1 MEVIPTKKTFNQ
13 FLFFWMGQLFSLLG
27 SMVVHFTII
36 WWLQLET
43 GSPTVLSLGQF
54 FYFLPMLL
62 FLPIAGVLSD
72 KLKRKNI
79 ILVVDSLQAYATLIL
94 IIFFIFDVTSIWLI
108 FLFIALRSIFQAF
121 HLPAVASITPTMVPK
136 DKISRINSVNFIF
149 ISLIQLIGPALG
161 ALLWQFFTIDQILWV
176 DIITFL
182 IALIPLII
190 IKIPFVRDHSDQKK
204 KNGFIKDLKIGFV
217 ALIAVPGLVI
227 LLIMSIFVNFLT
239 QPLGTLMPYYVNT
252 IHGGSEFEYALVLI
266 FLNGGMI
273 GGALIA
279 SFKKDWKHKI
289 PIMFYSIAFAGIG
302 YGILA
307 LIPRGLFIFI
317 GITLLTVGLVVPFI
331 NILYSTILQT
341 QVPQDKLGRV
351 ISIDG
356 TLSMIIS
363 PLGSVI
369 AGPIAEL
376 IGIQPLFLFC
386 AILMIIFILSLY
398 FFTGIR
404 HIDYSI
410 QIESKVLEV
419 IE

>member
-1 MEVIPTKKTFNQ
+1 MEVIPTEKSFKD
-13 FLFFWMGQLFSLLG
+13 FLFFWIGQLFSLLG
-27 SMVVHFTII
+27 SMVVHFSIV

-54 FYFLPMLL
+54 FYFMPLLL
-62 FLPIAGVLSD
+62 FMPIAGVLSD

-79 ILVVDSLQAYATLIL
+79 IVVVDSLQAYATIIL
-94 IIFFIFDVTSIWLI
+94 IIFFMFDVTSIWLV

-121 HLPAVASITPTMVPK
+121 HQPAVASITPTMVPK
-136 DKISRINSVNFIF
+136 EKISRINSINFIF
-149 ISLIQLIGPALG
+149 ISLISLIGPALG

-176 DIITFL
+176 DVFTFL

-190 IKIPFVRDHSDQKK
+190 VKIPLVRDHANQTE

-217 ALIAVPGLVI
+217 ALKAVPGLVI
-227 LLIMSIFVNFLT
+227 LLIMSVFVNFLT

-252 IHGGSEFEYALVLI
+252 IHGGLEFEYALVI
-266 FLNGGMI
+266 GSLNAGMI
-273 GGALIA
+273 VGAVIA

-289 PIMFYSIAFAGIG
+289 PIMFYAIAITGIG
-302 YGILA
+302 YAILA
-307 LIPRGLFIFI
+307 LIPKGLFIFI
-317 GITLLTVGLVVPFI
+317 GITFLTIGLIVPFI

-341 QVPQDKLGRV
+341 NVSHDKLGRV
-351 ISIDG
+351 TSID
-356 TLSMIIS
+356 TTFSIAIS

-369 AGPIAEL
+369 AGPIAEV
-376 IGIQPLFLFC
+376 IGINFLFMSC

-410 QIESKVLEV
+410 QMESSPLELV
-419 IE
+419 E

>member
-1 MEVIPTKKTFNQ
+1 MEVIPTDKTFKE
-13 FLFFWMGQLFSLLG
+13 FIFFWVGQLFSLLG
-27 SMVVHFTII
+27 SMVVHFVII
-36 WWLQLET
+36 WWLQVKTE
-43 GSPTVLSLGQF
+43 SPTVLSLGQF

-62 FLPIAGVLSD
+62 FMPIAGVLTD

-108 FLFIALRSIFQAF
+108 FLFIGLRSIFQAF
-121 HLPAVASITPTMVPK
+121 HQPAVASITPTMVPK
-136 DKISRINSVNFIF
+136 DKISRINSVNFLF
-149 ISLIQLIGPALG
+149 IALVQLIGPALG
-161 ALLWQFFTIDQILWV
+161 AFLWQFFTIDQILWV
-176 DIITFL
+176 DVITFL

-190 IKIPFVRDHSDQKK
+190 IKIPFVRDHSDQKE
-204 KNGFIKDLKIGFV
+204 KNGFIKDFKIGFV
-217 ALIAVPGLVI
+217 ALKAVPGLVI

-252 IHGGSEFEYALVLI
+252 IHGGLEFEYALVLI
-266 FLNGGMI
+266 FLQVGMI
-273 GGALIA
+273 GGAIITSL
-279 SFKKDWKHKI
+279 KKEWKHKI
-289 PIMFYSIAFAGIG
+289 PIMFYVLAFAGVG
-302 YGILA
+302 YAILA
-307 LIPRGLFIFI
+307 LIPKGFFILI

-341 QVPQDKLGRV
+341 KVPQDKLGRV
-351 ISIDG
+351 ISIDT

-376 IGIQPLFLFC
+376 IGIQLLFLIC
-386 AILMIIFILSLY
+386 AITMIIFSLSLY
-398 FFTGIR
+398 FFTSIR

-410 QIESKVLEV
+410 HIEPIVPE
-419 IE
+419 IID